1 MNSEIFE
8 VKYPK
13 KDLVDFFLLYSI
25 FVIVNILMFA
35 FDFNVRLSVLLAVH
49 LILIAFAMVYVT
61 LMFKVSI
68 ENNTFHVRTR
78 IGKKYSFDLNDIT
91 KIRCTKKLRPRL
103 GPQFSLLIYIGDRE
117 IELYSEMNGFDQMAS
132 FLLDKINGKEI
143 NESRI
148 SKSTKEELIKYSKRA
163 YDPK

>member
-78 IGKKYSFDLNDIT
+78 IGKKYSWNCQGMCSQRIP
-91 KIRCTKKLRPRL
+91 KIL
-103 GPQFSLLIYIGDRE
+103 DR
-117 IELYSEMNGFDQMAS
+117 Q
-132 FLLDKINGKEI
+132 
-143 NESRI
+143 I
-148 SKSTKEELIKYSKRA
+148 SGSVMSQ
-163 YDPK
+163 PC